1 MTSGQGK
8 NGCNSS
14 GGIMAAI
21 QFHGREIKKSPG
33 FSLGFLLPSNFPGLS
48 YNTAPLKKERAVYM
62 GRKKKIINKTNVPQ
76 YAVERFARCV
86 FDDIRAAYADQ
97 EVQAEFARW
106 QAQRAELNTKK
117 KRAATTAA
125 LSVYVVFFLRGPLG
139 LESGRMG
146 APLGKYSCSY
156 LLK

>member
-1 MTSGQGK
+1 
-8 NGCNSS
+8 
-14 GGIMAAI
+14 
-21 QFHGREIKKSPG
+21 
-33 FSLGFLLPSNFPGLS
+33 
-48 YNTAPLKKERAVYM
+48 M
-62 GRKKKIINKTNVPQ
+62 GRKKKLINKTDVPQ

-86 FDDIRAAYADQ
+86 FDDIRADYMKP
-97 EVQAEFARW
+97 EVQADFQRW
-106 QAQRAELNTKK
+106 LVERENNKTK
-117 KRAATTAA
+117 KRAAVVAA